1 MDLAQGSGQ
10 TVLYQVV
17 SGGDIARERP
27 GVTPQARDL
36 GFDVPM
42 DVDHESVSRWLPRWG
57 GRCDRRR
64 LYRRAVIG

>member
-10 TVLYQVV
+10 AVLHQVV

-36 GFDVPM
+36 GLDVPI
-42 DVDHESVSRWLPRWG
+42 DVDHENVSRWLP
-57 GRCDRRR
+57 
-64 LYRRAVIG
+64 